1 MDKMLLTKKKKKD
14 SMSLLNEI
22 DVTTLDEQLGGKKMT
37 KAWCRSM
44 VVSCVYN
51 LVDFSSSSDGKAT
64 CALYR
69 KYC

>member
-14 SMSLLNEI
+14 SMGLLNEI
-22 DVTTLDEQLGGKKMT
+22 DVTTLDEQLGGKMS

-51 LVDFSSSSDGKAT
+51 LVDFSSSSDGKKT